1 MSEKFKAG
9 CGLQPVNHVLFAAA
23 AVCVLAVLLLISS
36 STVTAQSPVNN
47 LDTGDGSSGENVGL
61 DLIISVASLRSGRL
75 EDALETIDA
84 VVAYAPEVAAAHTLR
99 AAIRYALGDYEHAIA
114 DGLTALELDDGEFVA
129 YFFMGH
135 AAFSQGRYRL
145 AREYYIAYL
154 AEFTEDETQSG
165 GDLVIYLTG
174 TDGRRMVTTLI
185 VACDNRLTPN
195 DR

>member
-1 MSEKFKAG
+1 MSRKFKAG
-9 CGLQPVNHVLFAAA
+9 CGAQPVNRVLLLTAAL
-23 AVCVLAVLLLISS
+23 CVLAVLLMMPSS
-36 STVTAQSPVNN
+36 AAAQSPVNN

-75 EDALETIDA
+75 EDALETINA
-84 VVAYAPEVAAAHTLR
+84 VVGYAPEVASAHTLR
-99 AAIRYALGDYEHAIA
+99 SAIQYALGDYDQAID

-145 AREYYIAYL
+145 AREYYVAYL

-165 GDLVIYLTG
+165 GNLVIYLTG
-174 TDGRRMVTTLI
+174 GDGRRMVTTLI
-185 VACDNRLTPN
+185 VACDSRLMPN